1 MNTARLLTL
10 SAGLAL
16 SGAATGT
23 VWAQD
28 RTTELP
34 EKVLRLQEQDP
45 AGLIMTFTAVLVVFA
60 ALVML
65 VLVFRLL
72 GQFFESSKNPKKAST
87 TTAVP
92 ASVSPSSSSQPSG
105 EALVAISLA
114 LQQSLGGQPGEVAA
128 AISLALRSELEQH
141 DAESYVL
148 TIRHRQT
155 QWNARIQGTQRRYK

>member
-16 SGAATGT
+16 TGATTGT
-23 VWAQD
+23 VWAQN

-72 GQFFESSKNPKKAST
+72 GRFFESSKEPKKAST
-87 TTAVP
+87 ATVAPT
-92 ASVSPSSSSQPSG
+92 SISSSSSQPSG

-114 LQQSLGGQPGEVAA
+114 LQQSLGGHPGEVAA
-128 AISLALRSELEQH
+128 AISLALRCELEQH

-148 TIRHRQT
+148 TICHRPT
-155 QWNARIQGTQRRYK
+155 QWNAHIQGTQRRYK

>member
-16 SGAATGT
+16 TGATTGT

-92 ASVSPSSSSQPSG
+92 TSVSPSSSSQPSG

-114 LQQSLGGQPGEVAA
+114 LQQSLGGQPGEVVA

>member
-10 SAGLAL
+10 SVGLL
-16 SGAATGT
+16 SGMATDI
-23 VWAQD
+23 VWAQSKP
-28 RTTELP
+28 TELP

-72 GQFFESSKNPKKAST
+72 GRFFETTKAPAQAST
-87 TTAVP
+87 APARP
-92 ASVSPSSSSQPSG
+92 ASVSTASSQPSG

-114 LQQSLGGQPGEVAA
+114 LQQSLGGAPSEVVA
-128 AISLALRSELEQH
+128 AISLALRSGLEQH

-148 TIRHRQT
+148 TIRHRPT

>member
-16 SGAATGT
+16 TGATTGT
-23 VWAQD
+23 VWAQN

-72 GQFFESSKNPKKAST
+72 GRFFESSK
-87 TTAVP
+87 
-92 ASVSPSSSSQPSG
+92 
-105 EALVAISLA
+105 
-114 LQQSLGGQPGEVAA
+114 
-128 AISLALRSELEQH
+128 
-141 DAESYVL
+141 
-148 TIRHRQT
+148 
-155 QWNARIQGTQRRYK
+155 

>member
-16 SGAATGT
+16 TGATTGT
-23 VWAQD
+23 VWAQN

-45 AGLIMTFTAVLVVFA
+45 AGLIMTFTAVLVVFS

-72 GQFFESSKNPKKAST
+72 GRFFESSKEPKKAST
-87 TTAVP
+87 ATVAPT
-92 ASVSPSSSSQPSG
+92 SISSSSSQPSG

-114 LQQSLGGQPGEVAA
+114 LQQSLGGQPDEVAA
-128 AISLALRSELEQH
+128 AISLALRCELEQH

-148 TIRHRQT
+148 TIRHRPT
-155 QWNARIQGTQRRYK
+155 QWNAHIQGTQRRYK

>member
-92 ASVSPSSSSQPSG
+92 TSVSPSSSSQPSG

>member
-1 MNTARLLTL
+1 MNTARILTL

-87 TTAVP
+87 TTAVQT
-92 ASVSPSSSSQPSG
+92 SVSPSSSQPSG

-148 TIRHRQT
+148 TIRHRPT
-155 QWNARIQGTQRRYK
+155 LWNAHIQGTQRRYK

>member
-92 ASVSPSSSSQPSG
+92 ASVSPSSSK
-105 EALVAISLA
+105 LLWLSL
-114 LQQSLGGQPGEVAA
+114 
-128 AISLALRSELEQH
+128 
-141 DAESYVL
+141 
-148 TIRHRQT
+148 
-155 QWNARIQGTQRRYK
+155 

>member
-16 SGAATGT
+16 TGATTGT
-23 VWAQD
+23 VWAQN
-28 RTTELP
+28 RATELP

-45 AGLIMTFTAVLVVFA
+45 AGLIMTFTAVLVVFS

-72 GQFFESSKNPKKAST
+72 GRFFESSKEPKKAST
-87 TTAVP
+87 ATAVP
-92 ASVSPSSSSQPSG
+92 TSISSSSSQPSG

-114 LQQSLGGQPGEVAA
+114 LQQSLGGHPGEVAA
-128 AISLALRSELEQH
+128 AISLALRCELEQH

-148 TIRHRQT
+148 TICHRPT
-155 QWNARIQGTQRRYK
+155 QWNAHIQGTQRRYK

>member
-92 ASVSPSSSSQPSG
+92 TSVSPSSSSQPSG

-114 LQQSLGGQPGEVAA
+114 LQQSLGGQPGEVVA

>member
-23 VWAQD
+23 VWAQN

-92 ASVSPSSSSQPSG
+92 ASVSPSSQPSG

>member
-16 SGAATGT
+16 TGATTGT
-23 VWAQD
+23 VWAQN

-92 ASVSPSSSSQPSG
+92 ASVSSSSQPSG

-114 LQQSLGGQPGEVAA
+114 LQQSLGGHPGEVAA
-128 AISLALRSELEQH
+128 AISLALRCELEQH

-148 TIRHRQT
+148 TIRHRPT
-155 QWNARIQGTQRRYK
+155 QWNAHIQGTQRRYK

>member
-72 GQFFESSKNPKKAST
+72 GRFFESSKEPKKAST
-87 TTAVP
+87 ATAATT
-92 ASVSPSSSSQPSG
+92 SISSSSQPSG

-114 LQQSLGGQPGEVAA
+114 LQQSLGGHPGEVAA
-128 AISLALRSELEQH
+128 AISLALRCELEQH

-148 TIRHRQT
+148 TIRHRPT
-155 QWNARIQGTQRRYK
+155 QWNAHIQGTQRRYK

>member
-16 SGAATGT
+16 TGTTTGT
-23 VWAQD
+23 VWAQN

-72 GQFFESSKNPKKAST
+72 GRFFESSKEPKKAST
-87 TTAVP
+87 ATAAP
-92 ASVSPSSSSQPSG
+92 TSISSSSSQPSG

-114 LQQSLGGQPGEVAA
+114 LQQSLGGHPGEVAA
-128 AISLALRSELEQH
+128 AISLALRCELEQH

-148 TIRHRQT
+148 TICHRPT
-155 QWNARIQGTQRRYK
+155 QWNAHIQGTQRRYK

>member
-16 SGAATGT
+16 TGATTGT
-23 VWAQD
+23 VWAQN

-45 AGLIMTFTAVLVVFA
+45 AGLIMTFTAVLVVFS

-72 GQFFESSKNPKKAST
+72 GRFFESSKEPKKAST
-87 TTAVP
+87 ATAAP
-92 ASVSPSSSSQPSG
+92 TSIPSSSSQPSG

-114 LQQSLGGQPGEVAA
+114 LQQSLGGHPSEVAA
-128 AISLALRSELEQH
+128 AISLALRCELEQH

-148 TIRHRQT
+148 TIRHRPT
-155 QWNARIQGTQRRYK
+155 QWNAHIQGTQRRYK

>member
-16 SGAATGT
+16 TGVTTGT
-23 VWAQD
+23 VWAQN

-92 ASVSPSSSSQPSG
+92 ASVSPSSSQPSG

-114 LQQSLGGQPGEVAA
+114 LQQSLGGQPSEVAA
-128 AISLALRSELEQH
+128 AISLALRCELEQH

-148 TIRHRQT
+148 TIRHRPT
-155 QWNARIQGTQRRYK
+155 QWNAHIQGTQRRYK

>member
-45 AGLIMTFTAVLVVFA
+45 AGLMTFTAVLVVFG

-92 ASVSPSSSSQPSG
+92 ASVSPSSSQPSG

-114 LQQSLGGQPGEVAA
+114 LQQSLGGQPDEVAA

>member
-16 SGAATGT
+16 TGATTGT
-23 VWAQD
+23 VWAQN

-45 AGLIMTFTAVLVVFA
+45 AGLIMTFTAVLVVFS

-72 GQFFESSKNPKKAST
+72 GRFFESSKEPKKAST
-87 TTAVP
+87 ATVAPT
-92 ASVSPSSSSQPSG
+92 SISSSSQPSG

-114 LQQSLGGQPGEVAA
+114 LQQSLGGHPGEVAA
-128 AISLALRSELEQH
+128 AISLALRCELEQH

-148 TIRHRQT
+148 TIRHRPT
-155 QWNARIQGTQRRYK
+155 QWNAHIQGTQRRYK